1 MSKVQMPEVS
11 VGPRRQVTKYKN
23 INSDKCVKE
32 RKVWEYMCII

>member
-23 INSDKCVKE
+23 INSDKCVKD
-32 RKVWEYMCII
+32 RKVWGYMCII